1 MEENQ
6 GVEKKRPGRGLRKNP
21 RLVRYAVEFKL
32 RAVKLHLEEG
42 FPQELVCQEMGMGTS
57 TFSGWLKRYREQ
69 GEEGLRFLLPLGG
82 GGSKKRSRLPGPVVE
97 KILELKRQNPW
108 WGIKRIAQALRRMF
122 FLQASPE
129 SVRTRLHEAGLMQR
143 QQRRAKGKRNLSR
156 PRFFERSTPNQMWQ
170 SDIFTFRLGG
180 RYAYLIAFL
189 DDYSRF
195 VVGADLFRS
204 PTAQAVI
211 EVYRVAA
218 GEYQPPKEMLT
229 DNGRQY
235 ASWRGTSR
243 FEWEMKKDHIIHIK
257 SRPQHP
263 MTLGKV
269 ERFWATIWQDFLVR
283 AQFESFESAR
293 ERIKLWIKYYNHR
306 KPHQGI
312 GGLCPA
318 DRYFEIQSEL
328 RKTIEAGIKSN
339 LLEMALRGQ
348 PRAPFYMVGRMEGQS
363 VVLRAEKGKLKLS
376 VDDEQENQTKELE
389 YDLNKGEEKNEK
401 GNQSIK
407 PSEAGDK
414 QSWAQ
419 TTNALA
425 QLQCAGESA
434 GGAGSVDRAGASGAD
449 LPTVIHQPDQL
460 PPMAGTGDGG
470 NAPSTGE
477 PGEPGRWRSAQP
489 ALAEAPGQAPAGKSS
504 ELSTLH
510 PVGEHPERGPT
521 PERQSTTNLNEKL
534 QTQSPATSERDPASA
549 LGPDQRERGSEV
561 VRHLAQDLLP
571 MGEAGAQGHAS
582 TAGGTSAGAPPQ
594 TNRLEAGG
602 DSKEDRPAGGATQSS
617 QPDGASA
624 SDPALHAQEA
634 GEGRS

>member
-1 MEENQ
+1 MEESQ
-6 GVEKKRPGRGLRKNP
+6 EVEKKRPGSGVRKHP
-21 RLVRYAVEFKL
+21 RLVRYSSEFKL

-42 FPQELVCQEMGMGTS
+42 FPQALVCQEMGMGTS
-57 TFSGWLKRYREQ
+57 TFSGWLKTYRER
-69 GEEGLRFLLPLGG
+69 GEEGLRFLLPPGEGG
-82 GGSKKRSRLPGPVVE
+82 RKKRARLPDPVVD

-108 WGIKRIAQALRRMF
+108 WGIKRIAQVMRRMF
-122 FLQASPE
+122 FLQASAE
-129 SVRTRLHEAGLMQR
+129 SVRTRLHEAGLMER
-143 QQRRAKGKRNLSR
+143 QQRAKSRRNLTR
-156 PRFFERSTPNQMWQ
+156 PRFFERATPNQMWQ

-211 EVYRVAA
+211 EVYRVGA

-235 ASWRGTSR
+235 ASWRGSSR
-243 FEWEMKKDHIIHIK
+243 FEWEMKKDHVIHIK
-257 SRPQHP
+257 SRPHHP

-283 AQFESFESAR
+283 AQFESFEAAR

-363 VVLRAEKGKLKLS
+363 VVLRAEKGKLRLS
-376 VDDEQENQTKELE
+376 VGEDNQPNQTKELE
-389 YDLNKGEEKNEK
+389 YDLNKGDKNEE
-401 GNQSIK
+401 GNQCSK
-407 PSEAGDK
+407 GSEIDN
-414 QSWAQ
+414 Q
-419 TTNALA
+419 TGTQTAHSVA
-425 QLQCAGESA
+425 HLQCTGESA
-434 GGAGSVDRAGASGAD
+434 GGAGGVDRASASGGH
-449 LPTVIHQPDQL
+449 LPAVIDQPDQL
-460 PPMAGTGDGG
+460 PSMAATGDGG
-470 NAPSTGE
+470 NAPSSGE
-477 PGEPGRWRSAQP
+477 PSEPNRWPSAESTLAG
-489 ALAEAPGQAPAGKSS
+489 ALAQARAGRSS
-504 ELSTLH
+504 KLAALH
-510 PVGEHPERGPT
+510 SAGEHPADELAS
-521 PERQSTTNLNEKL
+521 ERQTIPTSLSEKEE
-534 QTQSPATSERDPASA
+534 QRQSPPTGERDPASA
-549 LGPDQRERGSEV
+549 LGSDPCERRSEA

-571 MGEAGAQGHAS
+571 MGEAGAQGDAATTGGAS
-582 TAGGTSAGAPPQ
+582 AGTSAQTSRPASECDPQ
-594 TNRLEAGG
+594 
-602 DSKEDRPAGGATQSS
+602 EDRAVGSATQSRPS
-617 QPDGASA
+617 DGAGA
-624 SDPALHAQEA
+624 GDPARHAQET
-634 GEGRS
+634 GEEHS